1 MASSE
6 FLKIFPDLFRNP
18 EAAKKLEE
26 VITAL
31 EKTYLSGAA
40 PTNDPIARLG
50 KGFQT
55 FKTNVYE

>member
-1 MASSE
+1 LSSSS
-6 FLKIFPDLFRNP
+6 P

-26 VITAL
+26 AISAL
-31 EKTYLSGAA
+31 EKTYLSDAA
-40 PTNDPIARLG
+40 PVDPIARLG